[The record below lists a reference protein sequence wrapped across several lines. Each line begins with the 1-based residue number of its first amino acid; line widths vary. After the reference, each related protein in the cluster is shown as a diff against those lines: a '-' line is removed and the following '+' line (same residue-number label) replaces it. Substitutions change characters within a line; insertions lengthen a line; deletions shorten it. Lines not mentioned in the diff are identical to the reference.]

1 MKTYKINDM
10 IRGWFIGNFEP
21 NAFKTSDVE
30 VGFRIHKKDE
40 QYELH
45 YQTKVVEVNL
55 LVHGKMI
62 MHGKELNSGDI
73 FIIYPYEI
81 SDQQFLEDCEI
92 VCIKLPGI
100 VNDKIVVEKQ

>member
-1 MKTYKINDM
+1 
-10 IRGWFIGNFEP
+10 
-21 NAFKTSDVE
+21 
-30 VGFRIHKKDE
+30 
-40 QYELH
+40 
-45 YQTKVVEVNL
+45 
-55 LVHGKMI
+55 MI